1 MDLDR
6 NELHASDSCVGVGV
20 GWGSEMGE
28 RDKKLD
34 AWLAE
39 QTSKPEATSIEDRLE
54 AADPPSKQCV
64 IISTLYISRL

>member
-1 MDLDR
+1 
-6 NELHASDSCVGVGV
+6 
-20 GWGSEMGE
+20 MGE

-64 IISTLYISRL
+64 FFFKTVHEQKIARDDVGVHAGLVPPLRCLA

>member
-1 MDLDR
+1 
-6 NELHASDSCVGVGV
+6 
-20 GWGSEMGE
+20 MGE

-64 IISTLYISRL
+64 IAAKLCLGRLVARDGAGVHAGLVPPLR

>member
-1 MDLDR
+1 M
-6 NELHASDSCVGVGV
+6 CV

-64 IISTLYISRL
+64 VIISA

>member
-1 MDLDR
+1 MHLT
-6 NELHASDSCVGVGV
+6 LLCVLVYD

-64 IISTLYISRL
+64 IISPLYVSR